1 MTKRD
6 CRAVEALIDREV
18 QGLSEAELLRM
29 EAHVSE
35 CRECREALYLARIV
49 RETLAAAPARLTDT
63 ARERSLARAFARTDA
78 IDVKSTRRWRVGMV
92 VGSGLAVA
100 AAALLAFAAVEHQ
113 AAPQPMA
120 SAPRTGAS
128 EQHSAPLAPKV
139 EPAWIEAEKP
149 EQRAFAHAQVRLQK
163 GSRVRFDDANHNLVV
178 DRGQVD
184 VDVDASQGRAFAVTT
199 QHFRVQVLGTQFSV
213 TPESVHVQ
221 RGRVQVFALDG
232 SVLAKDLGAGAS
244 FSYGADEASA
254 GEEPAD
260 ETAHEAAHEAAPKH
274 DGRVPRLSAATW
286 LARARDALSHG
297 DTRSA
302 RNYIERA
309 EREHPRRV
317 DRAEA
322 GTLRAESAL
331 LDHDARGAEQ
341 QYLSVARSFANL
353 PAGENAAFAAAQLAT
368 RSDPKRERELYQSYL
383 KHYPRGRFA
392 DEAQK
397 RLQKLAR

>member
-6 CRAVEALIDREV
+6 CRAIEALIDREV
-18 QGLSEAELLRM
+18 QGLSDAERLRM
-29 EAHVSE
+29 EEHVSE

-49 RETLAAAPARLTDT
+49 RDALASAPSRLSDS

-78 IDVKSTRRWRVGMV
+78 IDVKSAQKSRLTMY

-100 AAALLAFAAVEHQ
+100 AAALLAFAALEHET
-113 AAPQPMA
+113 APAPVAMAPQ
-120 SAPRTGAS
+120 TGAVAPN
-128 EQHSAPLAPKV
+128 SAPLAPKV

-149 EQRAFAHAQVRLQK
+149 EERTFAHADVRLKK
-163 GSRVRFDDANHNLVV
+163 GARVRFDDSKSTLLV

-184 VDVDASQGRAFAVTT
+184 VNVDPSQHRAFAVTT

-221 RGRVQVFALDG
+221 KGRVQVFALDG

-244 FSYGADEASA
+244 FSYGAEEAEASS
-254 GEEPAD
+254 EESA
-260 ETAHEAAHEAAPKH
+260 EQAASKPDASAPK
-274 DGRVPRLSAATW
+274 LSAASW
-286 LARARDALSHG
+286 LARAREALAHG
-297 DTRSA
+297 DTKSA
-302 RNYIERA
+302 RNYIDRA
-309 EREHPRRV
+309 EHSDPKRN

-331 LDHDARGAEQ
+331 LDRDARGAEQ
-341 QYLSVARSFANL
+341 HYLSVAKSFANL
-353 PAGENAAFAAAQLAT
+353 PAGENAAFAAAQLAART
-368 RSDPKRERELYQSYL
+368 DPARERTLYQHYL
-383 KHYPRGRFA
+383 KRYPHGRFA

-397 RLQKLAR
+397 RLQSLH